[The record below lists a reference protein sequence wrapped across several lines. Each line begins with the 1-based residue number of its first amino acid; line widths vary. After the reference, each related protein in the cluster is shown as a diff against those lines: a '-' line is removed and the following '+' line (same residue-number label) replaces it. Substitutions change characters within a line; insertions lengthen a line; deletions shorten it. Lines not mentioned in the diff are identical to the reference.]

1 MKTFCLYFGI
11 FLACSGI
18 GTVFG
23 IIVIIMYFWEDIKK
37 STLNTQSET
46 SVMEN
51 SKYFDEETAEKMK

>member
-1 MKTFCLYFGI
+1 MKTFWLYFGI

-51 SKYFDEETAEKMK
+51 SKYFDEETAEKIK

>member
-1 MKTFCLYFGI
+1 MKTFWLYFGI

-23 IIVIIMYFWEDIKK
+23 IIIIIMYFWEDIKK